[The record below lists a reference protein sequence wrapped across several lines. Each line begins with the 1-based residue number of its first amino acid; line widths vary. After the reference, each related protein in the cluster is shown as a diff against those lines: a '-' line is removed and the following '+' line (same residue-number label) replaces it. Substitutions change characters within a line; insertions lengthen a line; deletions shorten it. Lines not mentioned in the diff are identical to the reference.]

1 MKASSKDVA
10 CEVHDLKVSY
20 DEKPVLWGI
29 DFEIPTGV
37 LAGIIGPNGSGK
49 TTLLNSI
56 LGLKDPER
64 GYAEIFGEP
73 ISKVRKKVSYVPQR
87 DTVDWDFPAT
97 VFEVVLMGR
106 YGQLGLFKRPGKADR
121 KIAAESLE
129 KVGMEAFRDR
139 QISELSG
146 GQQQRVFIA
155 RSLAQQA
162 ECFFFDEPF
171 AGVDAASEESIIAL
185 MKGMVADGKTL
196 IVVHHDLNSV
206 QDYFDWLILLN
217 LRMVAAGP
225 TENVFTQEN
234 LSKTYGGQLTILSR
248 IAEATGGKDNPN

>member
-1 MKASSKDVA
+1 MNGADSIA

-20 DEKPVLWGI
+20 DNKPVLWGI
-29 DFEIPTGV
+29 DFKVPAGV
-37 LAGIIGPNGSGK
+37 LAGIVGPNGSGK

-56 LGLKDPER
+56 LGLKKLDR
-64 GYAEIFGEP
+64 GHCLIFGKGIE
-73 ISKVRKKVSYVPQR
+73 KVRKRVSYVPQR

-106 YGQLGLFKRPGKADR
+106 YGQLGLFKNPKKIDR
-121 KIAAESLE
+121 EIARESLE
-129 KVGMEAFRDR
+129 KVGMEDFKDR

-155 RSLAQQA
+155 RSLAQEA
-162 ECFFFDEPF
+162 DVFFLDEPF
-171 AGVDAASEESIIAL
+171 AGVDAASEESIISL
-185 MKGMVADGKTL
+185 MKNMVSEGKTL

-206 QDYFDWLILLN
+206 QDYFQYLILLN
-217 LRMVAAGP
+217 LRLVAAGQ
-225 TENVFTQEN
+225 TKEVFTEEN

-248 IAEATGGKDNPN
+248 IAEATGKK

>member
-1 MKASSKDVA
+1 MSDNRNTPA

-20 DEKPVLWGI
+20 DKKPVLWGI
-29 DFEIPTGV
+29 DFKIPRGV
-37 LAGIIGPNGSGK
+37 LVGIVGPNGSGK

-56 LGLKDPER
+56 LGLKSVDR
-64 GYAEIFGEP
+64 GYSRVFGEE
-73 ISKVRKKVSYVPQR
+73 ISQMRKRVSYVPQR

-106 YGQLGLFKRPGKADR
+106 YGQLGLFKRPGKMDR
-121 KIAAESLE
+121 QIAMESLE
-129 KVGMEAFRDR
+129 KVGMQEFRGR

-162 ECFFFDEPF
+162 DCFFLDEPF
-171 AGVDAASEESIIAL
+171 AGVDASSEASIIAL
-185 MKGMVADGKTL
+185 MKEMVKEGKTL

-206 QDYFDWLILLN
+206 QNYFEWLILLN

-225 TENVFTQEN
+225 TKEVFTEEN

-248 IAEATGGKDNPN
+248 VAEATGRNPQDS